1 MLPEGRKCS
10 GLPEPLLELDWKGSE
25 HRDSLPQT
33 LPPMSTPPG
42 PLDFNSFISLN
53 E

>member
-10 GLPEPLLELDWKGSE
+10 GLPEPRLELEWKGSE